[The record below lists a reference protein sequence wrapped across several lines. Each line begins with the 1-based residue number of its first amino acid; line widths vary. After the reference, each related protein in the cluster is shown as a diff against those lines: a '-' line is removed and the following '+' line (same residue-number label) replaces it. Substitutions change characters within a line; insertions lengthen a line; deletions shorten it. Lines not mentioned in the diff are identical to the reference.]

1 MSSQNQV
8 KPKPNDHLANE
19 RTFLAWIRTSIALIG
34 FGFVIVKFS
43 LFLEQV
49 SQYIEQELDLPEIR
63 YSSIVGVIMVA
74 VGVGMAVLA
83 YWQFNK
89 IKNQLNSDSFKPSR
103 LLAVILAITL
113 IAGGLVLLFYLIS
126 LPNVR

>member
-1 MSSQNQV
+1 
-8 KPKPNDHLANE
+8 
-19 RTFLAWIRTSIALIG
+19 
-34 FGFVIVKFS
+34 
-43 LFLEQV
+43 
-49 SQYIEQELDLPEIR
+49 
-63 YSSIVGVIMVA
+63 MVA